1 MTKKEAIETIEMILS
16 EHPEKEVC
24 VAKYQNELRNGRW
37 GMHAYTLCWRY
48 DKLVCRPWSGA
59 NCYWGAR
66 LERLKKDNVLDI
78 LGRCITAT
86 RV

>member
-1 MTKKEAIETIEMILS
+1 MTKKEAIETIETILS

-24 VAKYQNELRNGRW
+24 VVKYQNELRNGRW
-37 GMHAYTLCWRY
+37 GMHAYSLCWRY
-48 DKLVCRPWSGA
+48 GKLVCRPWSGA
-59 NCYWGAR
+59 NCYWEAR

-86 RV
+86 RA